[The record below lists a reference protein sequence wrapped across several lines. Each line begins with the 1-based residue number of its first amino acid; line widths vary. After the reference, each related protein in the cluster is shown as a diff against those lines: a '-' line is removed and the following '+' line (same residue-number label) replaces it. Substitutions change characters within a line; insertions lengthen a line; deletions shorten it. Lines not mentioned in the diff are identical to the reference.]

1 MEPQATP
8 VEDPRVDDASAADPA
23 AARRAWDPAP
33 PWRRDRVSPWS
44 DEASGATR
52 PIEAPP
58 IEAPPWASQPDPV
71 ITPTEPI
78 PAWPAPLPG
87 IPGDSPQDRPPRQPR
102 RLSTAFLAALLGA
115 VLGVGSTV
123 VVLDRAGVGGLGGG
137 EVRVVDP
144 PVQGG
149 GSAATDGVAAV
160 AKAVSPSIVRID
172 TRVRSAFGSQSGTGS
187 GVIYRTDGYIITNA
201 HVVEGASSVEVTLA
215 SGDTLQGSVVG
226 TAAPID
232 DIAVVKVNGSDLPAA
247 TLGSV
252 LNTNVGD
259 TAIAIGS
266 PFGLSGT
273 VTAGIVSAIRANLSL
288 GNQQFVDV
296 IQTDAPINPG
306 NSGGALVNARGEVIG
321 INTAI
326 LGGEANVGIGF
337 AIPIDIAR
345 KEADDIIRIG
355 RATRAFLGVE
365 PATVPGQKGARVQAI
380 VDGGPA
386 QAAGLRVG
394 DIVVEIQGTAV
405 NSAEQLVAVVARFD
419 VGQAVTVVFMRDGKR
434 QTAKV
439 TLTDRPR

>member
-1 MEPQATP
+1 MEPTTSPADTTTGS
-8 VEDPRVDDASAADPA
+8 DASPA
-23 AARRAWDPAP
+23 EPFDGAWSDERSPFETAPPTEP
-33 PWRRDRVSPWS
+33 PWRRDPAGP
-44 DEASGATR
+44 DEVPGDTSLL
-52 PIEAPP
+52 
-58 IEAPPWASQPDPV
+58 
-71 ITPTEPI
+71 

-87 IPGDSPQDRPPRQPR
+87 LPSTSQTPPEETARSRPG
-102 RLSTAFLAALLGA
+102 RLLTVFLAALMGA

-123 VVLDRAGVGGLGGG
+123 VVLDRANVGGLGGA

-144 PVQGG
+144 PVKGG
-149 GSAATDGVAAV
+149 GNAGLGGVAAV
-160 AKAVSPSIVRID
+160 AEAVLPSIVRID
-172 TRVRSAFGSQSGTGS
+172 TRVSGVFGSQSGTGS

-201 HVVEGASSVEVTLA
+201 HVVEGATSVEVTLA

-226 TAAPID
+226 TASPID
-232 DIAVVKVNGSDLPAA
+232 DIAVVKVNRTNLPAA

-252 LNTNVGD
+252 LTTNVGD

-326 LGGEANVGIGF
+326 LGGEGNVGIGF

-345 KEADDIIRIG
+345 KEVDDIIRIG

-365 PATVPGQKGARVQAI
+365 PATVPGRKGARIQAV

-386 QAAGLRVG
+386 QAAGLRAG
-394 DIVVEIQGTAV
+394 DVVVEIQGTPIG
-405 NSAEQLVAVVARFD
+405 SAEELVAVVARFD
-419 VGQAVTVVFMRDGKR
+419 VGQTVTITFERDGNR
-434 QTAKV
+434 QTVRAR
-439 TLTDRPR
+439 LTDRPR

>member
-1 MEPQATP
+1 MEPTATSVEQPDAGQARPAEPPAGPWHSTA
-8 VEDPRVDDASAADPA
+8 EPA
-23 AARRAWDPAP
+23 A
-33 PWRRDRVSPWS
+33 PWRRARTSPWS
-44 DEASGATR
+44 EPAGETAAAPAEETPPLGPWAVPEPALSQDEASAL
-52 PIEAPP
+52 
-58 IEAPPWASQPDPV
+58 
-71 ITPTEPI
+71 

-87 IPGDSPQDRPPRQPR
+87 IPSTSEPPPEGTARSRPGRPFIVF
-102 RLSTAFLAALLGA
+102 LSALLGA
-115 VLGVGSTV
+115 VLGVGSTI
-123 VVLDRAGVGGLGGG
+123 VVLDRAGVGGIGGG

-149 GSAATDGVAAV
+149 GTANLDGVAAV

-172 TRVRSAFGSQSGTGS
+172 TRARSAFGSQSGTGS

-201 HVVEGASSVEVTLA
+201 HVVDGATSVEVTL
-215 SGDTLQGSVVG
+215 STGDTLQGSVVG

-232 DIAVVKVNGSDLPAA
+232 DIAVVKVNRDKLPAA

-306 NSGGALVNARGEVIG
+306 NSGGALVNSRGEVVG

-365 PATVPGQKGARVQAI
+365 PATVPGRNGAR
-380 VDGGPA
+380 
-386 QAAGLRVG
+386 
-394 DIVVEIQGTAV
+394 
-405 NSAEQLVAVVARFD
+405 
-419 VGQAVTVVFMRDGKR
+419 
-434 QTAKV
+434 
-439 TLTDRPR
+439 